1 MTSPLLRSALAIGF
15 DYAGET
21 LALVLNSG
29 GSISPVV
36 PAVTG
41 ARVLLA
47 DSTHDLLQVLQT
59 ALNAAASPATFA
71 VTMSAA
77 TGKITIACTGD
88 TFKWVGAGSS
98 TIGKALGFT
107 SSLTPFAASFT
118 ADEQSHYLALFVSRM
133 SAGWAAKTPISAS
146 ETAGGVSYGVTSG
159 ITRYEDELTLE
170 FVPSDPTTKAAV
182 DSLGTPW
189 EPAAASLS
197 TLGTHTG
204 AWGVLDCLAV
214 AIGQT
219 CALARG
225 NFQAIVSSSTERY
238 DLVAIPAADLAA
250 PRAPY
255 QIAGW
260 EAYRR
265 LTIGMIRQS
274 TPTGTRA

>member
-1 MTSPLLRSALAIGF
+1 MTSPLLRTALAIGF

-21 LALVLNSG
+21 LGVVLSSG
-29 GSISPVV
+29 GSLSPAV

-71 VTMSAA
+71 VTLSAA
-77 TGKITIACTGD
+77 TGKVTITCTGD
-88 TFKWVGAGSS
+88 TFKWVGVAS
-98 TIGKALGFT
+98 TAIGKALGFT
-107 SSLTPFAASFT
+107 SALTPFAASFT
-118 ADEQSHYLALFVSRM
+118 ADEQPHYLALFVSRQ
-133 SAGWAAKTPISAS
+133 SAGWAPKTPISAS
-146 ETAGGVSYGVTSG
+146 ETAAGVSYGVTSG
-159 ITRYEDELTLE
+159 IVRYEDELTFE
-170 FVPSDPTTKAAV
+170 FVPSDPTSRTTV

-197 TLGTHTG
+197 TLGTHSG

-214 AIGQT
+214 ALGQT

-225 NFQAIVSSSTERY
+225 NFQAIVSSTTERY
-238 DLVAIPAADLAA
+238 DLVSIPAADLTA

-265 LTIGMIRQS
+265 LTLGLIRQS